1 MNNMNKIKAALDSL
15 FASMVSEISV
25 VESEISRLAQQRNEE
40 AARLAILIDESK
52 KVSKQTSESI
62 SLSDKKAGDAK
73 KLIDEA
79 EIKIS
84 AAKDAEKKSADHIA
98 ALVETR
104 GTLEARIAD
113 LKKEAQ
119 GLEKIMESKANLET
133 VVESLR
139 SSLTSLSKEVDVKNK
154 ELKDIESNAAE
165 AIKAL
170 EAEKKRIEDETQEV
184 LDSIKRSDKNISDRE
199 AAVTRKEKDIET
211 IIGRLKAKSLE
222 LGVAFKI

>member
-25 VESEISRLAQQRNEE
+25 VEAEISRLAQQRNEE

-154 ELKDIESNAAE
+154 ELKDVENKSVE
-165 AIKAL
+165 VIKAL
-170 EAEKKRIEDETQEV
+170 EDNKARIESETQEI
-184 LDSIKRSDKNISDRE
+184 LDGIKRADQNISDRE
-199 AAVTRKEKDIET
+199 AAVTRQQKDIET